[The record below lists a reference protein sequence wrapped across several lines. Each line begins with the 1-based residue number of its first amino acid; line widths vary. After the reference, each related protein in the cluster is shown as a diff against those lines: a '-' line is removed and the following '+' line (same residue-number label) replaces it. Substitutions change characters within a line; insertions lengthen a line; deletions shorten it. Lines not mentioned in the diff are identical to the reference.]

1 MGNLRRGD
9 LVWARVLFPH
19 KWWPGLLL
27 RRDSL
32 GCFVSFFGFQNS
44 RYFHPY
50 EISSFEQYFK
60 LHIHTCTCPTANILL
75 DRAFKLLSQKLA
87 FNLKFHTSRS
97 ITDLFRPQEV
107 LGFVRT
113 LAVSPW
119 VEDADFLIA
128 VNVLAQITAFRH
140 HFVSSSVHSRMETE
154 LHSSE
159 MMHTVAED
167 LDTSEMEGICQVGVE
182 DQVFSEQVE
191 TNFSASLIDIKK
203 MSNLFPEVCL
213 SLPNKDKYDIIS
225 TIQAKHC
232 KTQSYGAMPI
242 KQQVPALNRFY
253 LEGKCF
259 NTLNWSVLSFRFYL
273 SYQTTFDICFKK
285 CCLLESGEP
294 QFFNTFYIKSP
305 LDVKVHKQTGR
316 GNTILPCITPMEY
329 PVKFSG
335 LKRLLDQSV
344 VSEPTLKL
352 RKTLLFSIN
361 GADANL
367 WRSRKEHN
375 AVLSD
380 TCISADTFSGP
391 LELCNTMALSSNGA
405 YAHLQR
411 NITGCVADSLFGS
424 QAKLNTLNLS
434 YIAAQSSKHI
444 CSSKLMDLVG
454 NMLNFSLLEH
464 RSPKVLE
471 LDENDYGVENSRT
484 HISCTNKHQPEQ
496 CEAILKSC
504 ISDTHDATEKMLRP
518 SDSQSVSNYETR
530 THTDDNEAHDVGS
543 GTRNEHE
550 MPPVNGDNSIS
561 IKISEGRSMNVENRE
576 LLQSVTFDSAPK
588 SQEARQSD
596 LQMTLA
602 FSRSLFMKFPVNY
615 SLPSKEELVKKFS
628 PFGKV
633 DYVSTKVYFYTGT
646 ARVVFLHQL
655 DAEAAYQYAK
665 RKKIFGEVKVRFW
678 LDPHENKRG
687 TKYPVRF
694 SSVTAKRPEFDLK
707 SCLKKSKLHSKEDK
721 RCPRK
726 VRFVIET

>member
-1 MGNLRRGD
+1 MGDLRRGD

-140 HFVSSSVHSRMETE
+140 HFVSSSLSVLVIYSGVHSRMETE

-213 SLPNKDKYDIIS
+213 SLPNKDKFDIIS

-232 KTQSYGAMPI
+232 KTQSYGAMLI

-294 QFFNTFYIKSP
+294 QFFNTVYIKSP

-329 PVKFSG
+329 PVKCSG

-361 GADANL
+361 GADAYL
-367 WRSRKEHN
+367 WGSRKEHN

-380 TCISADTFSGP
+380 TYISADTFSGP
-391 LELCNTMALSSNGA
+391 LELCHTMALSSNGA
-405 YAHLQR
+405 YAYLQR

-424 QAKLNTLNLS
+424 QVKLNTLNLS

-471 LDENDYGVENSRT
+471 LDENVYGVENSRT

-518 SDSQSVSNYETR
+518 SDSQSVSNMKLELILMITR
-530 THTDDNEAHDVGS
+530 P
-543 GTRNEHE
+543 
-550 MPPVNGDNSIS
+550 MI
-561 IKISEGRSMNVENRE
+561 EGRSMNVENRE
-576 LLQSVTFDSAPK
+576 LLQSVTFDSASK
-588 SQEARQSD
+588 SQEARQSEV
-596 LQMTLA
+596 QMTLA
-602 FSRSLFMKFPVNY
+602 FSKSLFMKFPVNY

-678 LDPHENKRG
+678 LDPFEHKRG

-694 SSVTAKRPEFDLK
+694 SSLTVKQPEFDLK
-707 SCLKKSKLHSKEDK
+707 SCLKKSKLLSKEDK